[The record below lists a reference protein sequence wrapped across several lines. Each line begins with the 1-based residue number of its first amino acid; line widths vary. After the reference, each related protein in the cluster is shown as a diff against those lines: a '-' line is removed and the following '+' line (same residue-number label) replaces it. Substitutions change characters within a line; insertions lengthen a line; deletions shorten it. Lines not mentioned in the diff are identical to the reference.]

1 MKERICLRFCSSF
14 IYLFFMKFI
23 FAYPIAMNDSLMILL
38 FYFIIACLMTLFLEA
53 FHYLMVDLIK
63 YTKGFICL
71 ILLFSIILLYLYYSS
86 YYLIILI
93 YIDFVM
99 INDLLKSYKMYKSLI
114 AFQSK

>member
-1 MKERICLRFCSSF
+1 MKERISLRLCSSF
-14 IYLFFMKFI
+14 IYLYFTRFI
-23 FAYPIAMNDSLMILL
+23 FASSIAMNHSMIII
-38 FYFIIACLMTLFLEA
+38 FYYFIIACLMTLFLEA
-53 FHYLMVDLIK
+53 FHYLMIDMIK

-71 ILLFSIILLYLYYSS
+71 ILLLSIILLCLYYSL
-86 YYLIILI
+86 YYLVILI